1 MVKPIDNIVTEIP
14 LRDIRLA
21 SPEEAPGGTNGNGHA
36 PVAEEVL
43 VEREQAGYERGR
55 HEAAQEYEAQLQTL
69 RGELENTRV
78 NGVSNLLANLEQ
90 DVQQQLSRGLRDM
103 EAGLIEFS
111 TEAAIKLVNGLPI
124 TTEIVEAAIREAI
137 GQAEQDASLR
147 VRVHP
152 DDLAMLQ
159 QEGSD
164 LLNDSPHRRAMQFIV
179 DPDIDRGGCVVETD
193 CGVIDGRRETRIEL
207 LKQAVTE

>member
-1 MVKPIDNIVTEIP
+1 MVKPIDNIVTDTP

-21 SPEEAPGGTNGNGHA
+21 NPGSPSDSASVAGSAPLS
-36 PVAEEVL
+36 EDVL
-43 VEREQAGYERGR
+43 IEREQAGYERGR
-55 HEAAQEYEAQLQTL
+55 QEAAQEYEVQLQTL

-78 NGVSNLLANLEQ
+78 NGVSNLLASLEQ
-90 DVQQQLSRGLRDM
+90 NVQHQLSRGLRDM
-103 EAGLIEFS
+103 EAGLIELS

-124 TTEIVEAAIREAI
+124 TTEIVEASIREAI
-137 GQAEQDASLR
+137 GQAEQDASLQ

-152 DDLAMLQ
+152 EDLAMLQ

-164 LLNDSPHRRAMQFIV
+164 LLDDSPHRRALQFIV
-179 DPDIDRGGCVVETD
+179 DGDIDRGGCVVETD

-207 LKQAVTE
+207 LKQAVTQ